1 MTLKAFTNYL
11 WAGVGTGK
19 GLEMI
24 YLEVMPES
32 PSVMGVMCPDP
43 GSVLPNCVTQGKS
56 PCLPCLKSPSVNG
69 SG

>member
-32 PSVMGVMCPDP
+32 PSE
-43 GSVLPNCVTQGKS
+43 VTRESCILILALSYQT
-56 PCLPCLKSPSVNG
+56 V
-69 SG
+69 